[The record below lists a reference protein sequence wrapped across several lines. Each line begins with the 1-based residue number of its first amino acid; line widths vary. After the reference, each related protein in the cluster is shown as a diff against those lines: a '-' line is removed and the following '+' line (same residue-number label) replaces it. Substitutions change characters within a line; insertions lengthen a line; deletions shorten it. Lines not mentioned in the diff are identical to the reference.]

1 MPLLVFYPMNS
12 IDAILYCCNTSALL
26 WFPSCLAHV
35 SGYLCSFRTCLPL
48 RLGTCCCALLLT
60 CSSDDSILKH
70 GLVTTTTTTSEIS
83 RKDGVEPGSSKRSVV
98 LLREYIVYTRQE
110 RDTGVLLRAGI
121 ANVFSKTRSNQRV
134 GFCP

>member
-12 IDAILYCCNTSALL
+12 IDAILYCFNTSTLL
-26 WFPSCLAHV
+26 WFPSWLAHV
-35 SGYLCSFRTCLPL
+35 SGDLRSFRTCLPL

-60 CSSDDSILKH
+60 CSSDDSFLKH

-83 RKDGVEPGSSKRSVV
+83 RKDGVEPRVFKTFCSTT
-98 LLREYIVYTRQE
+98 TRIHRIHSAK